1 MSKKRYRTH
10 TAGKHTSGSPYPGE
24 PEFLAV
30 GKLRRPHGI
39 KGEIIMSVW
48 TDFPERLIPGIKV
61 FIGEGY
67 TVVSINTVRWHRD
80 DILISFE
87 NYETREAVGVFRNEE
102 VFVRADDR
110 PPLKDGFYYL
120 HQLLGLRVVEDIDRK
135 MLGTIVEVLE
145 TGANDVFVI
154 RPESGKDILLPDID
168 SVVLN
173 IDFEEGEMRVHL
185 IPGLVEENK
194 SS

>member
-10 TAGKHTSGSPYPGE
+10 SVGKHNSGSPFPGE

-30 GKLRRPHGI
+30 GKLHRPHGLT
-39 KGEIIMSVW
+39 GEIIMSVW
-48 TDFPERLIPGIKV
+48 TDFPERLTPGTKV
-61 FIGEGY
+61 FLGKDYKI
-67 TVVSINTVRWHRD
+67 VKIHSVRWHRN

-87 NYETREAVGVFRNEE
+87 NYETREAVGVFRNQE

-120 HQLLGLRVVEDIDRK
+120 HQLLGLRVVEDSNK
-135 MLGTIVEVLE
+135 KLLGFLVEVLE
-145 TGANDVFVI
+145 TGANNVFII

-168 SVVLN
+168 SVILN
-173 IDFEEGEMRVHL
+173 INFEEGEMIVHL
-185 IPGLVEENK
+185 IPGLVEEKK
-194 SS
+194 S